1 MIKRS
6 DIITVFQ
13 NMGIM
18 VSMESESE
26 DVDLTEYILD
36 SMQFISFIVELERE
50 LNIEFPDEFLLYENI
65 RSLNG
70 FINLISNLSSDSC

>member
-1 MIKRS
+1 MVKRS

-13 NMGIM
+13 NMGII
-18 VSMESESE
+18 VSMDSEFE

-36 SMQFISFIVELERE
+36 SMQFISFITELEQE
-50 LNIEFPDEFLLYENI
+50 LNIELPNEYLLYENI

-70 FINLISNLSSDSC
+70 FISLIENISGESR

>member
-1 MIKRS
+1 MVKRS

-13 NMGIM
+13 NMGII
-18 VSMESESE
+18 VSMDSEFE

-36 SMQFISFIVELERE
+36 SMQFISFITELEQE
-50 LNIEFPDEFLLYENI
+50 LNIELPNEYLLYENI

-70 FINLISNLSSDSC
+70 VISLIENISGESR